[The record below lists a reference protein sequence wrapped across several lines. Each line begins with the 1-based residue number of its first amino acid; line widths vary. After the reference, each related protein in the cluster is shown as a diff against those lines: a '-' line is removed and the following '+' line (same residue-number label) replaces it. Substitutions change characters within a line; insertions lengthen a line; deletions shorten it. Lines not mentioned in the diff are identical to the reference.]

1 MNRVLFLI
9 LFCLSLQAN
18 AQFRSL
24 NPMSFLP
31 SENPS
36 FVVSPMDYNKA
47 GAYYQSSGGRGIQG
61 QMNLDKIY
69 SAVGVD
75 VYQNSNA
82 FNAAALQF
90 ATHSYTTRSNLHV
103 GFGARAEFL
112 NYDNQ
117 RFAYAFGLNVMSNP
131 AGKFM
136 VGLSYKSNDLQVMP
150 FNNEVKN
157 VSQVLST
164 QVGWSLLNLSRRST
178 LAFSGIYKRGF
189 EDESKLRQYQAGL
202 NFSTRKYAVGMGVR
216 TWDNAH
222 SGAYIR
228 GMLIYRKF
236 VCVYTGL
243 ASDKHKS
250 LQHLN
255 HEISL
260 QYKF

>member
-1 MNRVLFLI
+1 MGRILFLI
-9 LFCLSLQAN
+9 LFSLSLQAN

-75 VYQNSNA
+75 IYQNSNA

-103 GFGARAEFL
+103 GFGGRAEFS

-117 RFAYAFGLNVMSNP
+117 RFAYALGLNVMSNP
-131 AGKFM
+131 AGRFL
-136 VGLSYKSNDLQVMP
+136 VGVSYKNEDLQVTP
-150 FNNEVKN
+150 FENEVT
-157 VSQVLST
+157 VLSKVMSA
-164 QVGWSLLNLSRRST
+164 QVGIALARLSRRSN
-178 LAFSGIYKRGF
+178 LSFSGIYKRGF
-189 EDESKLRQYQAGL
+189 EGEEKVRQFQTGL
-202 NFSTRKYAVGMGVR
+202 GFTSRKYMIGLGVR
-216 TWDNAH
+216 AWDNAH
-222 SGAYIR
+222 AGAYVR
-228 GMLIYRKF
+228 GYYMFRKF
-236 VCVYTGL
+236 VIGYTGL
-243 ASDKHKS
+243 TSDQHRS
-250 LQHLN
+250 LQQWN